1 MLTKQFARIF
11 ANQFTADI
19 KGHGGQ
25 KRPLS
30 EAREREGQK
39 KTQGHMN
46 NLLNSS
52 KCTTHLV
59 SRAVE
64 WGWSKQKV
72 NVISNETA
80 VKEEKWSLCKR
91 KSRLRNAKT

>member
-1 MLTKQFARIF
+1 MQGFLQTNLLQTSKAMEDK
-11 ANQFTADI
+11 NGPCL
-19 KGHGGQ
+19 K
-25 KRPLS
+25 
-30 EAREREGQK
+30 RERARGK

-59 SRAVE
+59 SGAVE

-80 VKEEKWSLCKR
+80 VKEEKWAFCKI
-91 KSRLRNAKT
+91 

>member
-1 MLTKQFARIF
+1 MEDKNGRCLK
-11 ANQFTADI
+11 
-19 KGHGGQ
+19 
-25 KRPLS
+25 
-30 EAREREGQK
+30 RERESESKGGK

-59 SRAVE
+59 SGAVE

-72 NVISNETA
+72 NVISNETT
-80 VKEEKWSLCKR
+80 VKEEKWSFCKI
-91 KSRLRNAKT
+91 

>member
-1 MLTKQFARIF
+1 
-11 ANQFTADI
+11 
-19 KGHGGQ
+19 
-25 KRPLS
+25 
-30 EAREREGQK
+30 
-39 KTQGHMN
+39 MN

-59 SRAVE
+59 SGAVE

-80 VKEEKWSLCKR
+80 VKEEKWSFCKI
-91 KSRLRNAKT
+91 